1 MAVHVDLN
9 CDMGESFGAYT
20 VGADEAVMPLISS
33 ANIACGF
40 HAGDPLVMRQTVRLA
55 KAHGVSIGA
64 HPGFRD
70 LAGFGRRN
78 MACTP
83 DELYTDVLYQIGAL
97 AAVCRAEGVSMHH
110 VKAHGALYNM
120 AAVNAEMSR
129 AIAAAVADFDRNLV
143 LFALPGSEVAKAG
156 EAAGLQVACEVFG
169 DRAYNEDGSLVS
181 RKLPGA
187 VLSDDAAAETQVLS
201 MVLDGRV
208 RAISGKQV
216 PVIADTVCVHGD
228 NPHAVAFIT
237 RIRAALTGRGV
248 IVGPPRNRE

>member
-20 VGADEAVMPLISS
+20 IGADEAVMPLISS

-64 HPGFRD
+64 HPGLRD

-216 PVIADTVCVHGD
+216 PVIADTICVHGD

-248 IVGPPRNRE
+248 IVGPPRN